1 MKPLFKLGIAFSA
14 VLFLLGIIGIGAG
27 IAMGVTPSQ
36 LIYTGHYPGRFSVWS
51 DGRLPDLDDLD
62 SDTLPS
68 LLGNNPLG
76 GEEYYEFTD
85 IKSLELEL
93 GLCELRVLAHDEAY
107 VAVSATN
114 VKNYFQCRQE
124 GDTLVLTD
132 DRTVSVKSNSM
143 KQSLHLDLYLPRQE
157 YREFE
162 LDLGAGDFTLDDL
175 TADAVEIDIGTGSIS
190 IGKLSCREL
199 DIDSGIGEFFADFIS
214 ASQEADLNIATG
226 TAVISCFDG
235 KALSLDC
242 AVGNAEVTAVGSE
255 QDYNYRLEAALGSTH
270 ISRQHQE
277 NESLPSDSFHED
289 EDGLE
294 VQNNAERQIVI
305 LCSLGSAQLNFTEE

>member
-242 AVGNAEVTAVGSE
+242 AVGNA
-255 QDYNYRLEAALGSTH
+255 
-270 ISRQHQE
+270 
-277 NESLPSDSFHED
+277 LPSEASRITTIGWKLPLAVRISAASIRKTRAF
-289 EDGLE
+289 LL
-294 VQNNAERQIVI
+294 I
-305 LCSLGSAQLNFTEE
+305 LSMRTKTAWRSKTTPNDRLKSCVPLDLHN